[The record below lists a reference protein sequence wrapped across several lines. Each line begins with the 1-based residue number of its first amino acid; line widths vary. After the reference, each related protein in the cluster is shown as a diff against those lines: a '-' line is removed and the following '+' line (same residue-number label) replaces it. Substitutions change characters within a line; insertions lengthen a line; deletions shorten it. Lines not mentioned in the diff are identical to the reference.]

1 LTNSPAI
8 ERLWR
13 ASRRFVRGL
22 EAHNAFEAAAAIAFW
37 FFLSLIPLLVLLGF
51 LLAQVA
57 RSRGV
62 DALLSPLLE
71 VVPETAEDILHKE
84 IERMA
89 GSTASLAPLG
99 VLGFLWTASSGLH
112 NLMDV
117 FESGVRATRR
127 AWWKQRAMAIGWVL
141 AGLAT
146 ACLLAW
152 LIVKV
157 DRAMQTEVPDKG
169 AAAVVQESSRPVS
182 GAPTSSAPATPAS
195 PSASASAATDPL
207 SRTQHAVKHAR
218 GALKHRLSKAIHT
231 PLEEAFAAALM
242 LVLGMGL
249 LAAFYRF
256 AVEHPAGVRRRVW
269 PGTITAVTSWLVVS
283 WVFGLYA
290 VSMASY
296 AVYYGSLA
304 AVAVMLV
311 WLYITSLALVVG
323 AEVNAQLEGVR
334 EETG

>member
-1 LTNSPAI
+1 ML
-8 ERLWR
+8 ERILR
-13 ASRRFVRGL
+13 GSRRFVRGL

-71 VVPETAEDILHKE
+71 IVPETAEDILRKE
-84 IERMA
+84 VERMQ

-99 VLGFLWTASSGLH
+99 VVGFLWTASSGLH

-117 FESGVRATRR
+117 FESGVRAQRR

-146 ACLLAW
+146 ACLLTW
-152 LIVKV
+152 LIVRI
-157 DRAMQTEVPDKG
+157 DRAMQTEVADKG
-169 AAAVVQESSRPVS
+169 AAATATVVQESSRTA
-182 GAPTSSAPATPAS
+182 APAPGPSSSAAPAS
-195 PSASASAATDPL
+195 DSL
-207 SRTQHAVKHAR
+207 SRAQHAVKHAR
-218 GALKHRLSKAIHT
+218 GTLKRRISRAIHT
-231 PLEEAFAAALM
+231 PLEEAIATALM
-242 LVLGMGL
+242 LLLGMAL

-256 AVEHPAGVRRRVW
+256 AVVHPAGVRRRVW
-269 PGTITAVTSWLVVS
+269 PGTVTAVVSWLVVS
-283 WVFGLYA
+283 WFFGLYA
-290 VSMASY
+290 VSMSSY

>member
-1 LTNSPAI
+1 LTNPPVI
-8 ERLWR
+8 ERIWR
-13 ASRRFVRGL
+13 VSRRFVRGL

-62 DALLSPLLE
+62 DALLAPLLE
-71 VVPETAEDILHKE
+71 VVPETAEDILRKE
-84 IERMA
+84 VERMA

-99 VLGFLWTASSGLH
+99 VVGFLWTASSGLH

-141 AGLAT
+141 GGLAT
-146 ACLLAW
+146 ACLLTW
-152 LIVKV
+152 LIVKI

-169 AAAVVQESSRPVS
+169 AAATATVVQESSRPVS
-182 GAPTSSAPATPAS
+182 AAPTASASTPA
-195 PSASASAATDPL
+195 PSASAANDPS
-207 SRTQHAVKHAR
+207 SRTQHTVKHAR
-218 GALKHRLSKAIHT
+218 GALKHRLSRAMHT
-231 PLEEAFAAALM
+231 PLEEVVAGALM
-242 LVLGMGL
+242 LALGMGL
-249 LAAFYRF
+249 LAAFYRY

-269 PGTITAVTSWLVVS
+269 PGTITAVASWLVVS

-290 VSMASY
+290 VSMSSY

>member
-1 LTNSPAI
+1 LTNSPTT
-8 ERLWR
+8 ERVVR

-37 FFLSLIPLLVLLGF
+37 FFLSLMPLLVLLGY
-51 LLAQVA
+51 LVAQVA
-57 RSRGV
+57 RSRGM
-62 DALLSPLLE
+62 DALLGP
-71 VVPETAEDILHKE
+71 VFDIVPETAEEVLRKE
-84 IERMA
+84 IDRMA
-89 GSTASLAPLG
+89 GSNASLAPLG

-117 FESGVRATRR
+117 FETGVKVERR
-127 AWWKQRAMAIGWVL
+127 AWWKQRAMALGWVL

-152 LIVKV
+152 LLVKV
-157 DRAMQTEVPDKG
+157 DRAMQPREATIGPG
-169 AAAVVQESSRPVS
+169 TSATAIAAVH
-182 GAPTSSAPATPAS
+182 G
-195 PSASASAATDPL
+195 SASAPGVAPAPSSHAGDHLATTQGTV
-207 SRTQHAVKHAR
+207 SRAR
-218 GALKHRLSKAIHT
+218 GAFKHRLSKAIHT
-231 PLEEAFAAALM
+231 PVEQAIATALM
-242 LVLGMGL
+242 LALGSAL

-256 AVEHPAGVRRRVW
+256 AVVHPPGVRRRVW
-269 PGTITAVTSWLVVS
+269 PGTVTAVVSWLVVS
-283 WVFGLYA
+283 WFFGLYA
-290 VSMASY
+290 VSMSTY

-334 EETG
+334 GALEDG